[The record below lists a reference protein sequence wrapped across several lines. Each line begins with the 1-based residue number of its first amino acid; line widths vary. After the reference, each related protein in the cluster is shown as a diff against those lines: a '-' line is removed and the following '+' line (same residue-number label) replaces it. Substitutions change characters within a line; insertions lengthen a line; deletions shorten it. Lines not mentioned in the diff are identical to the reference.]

1 MARNRAN
8 TEINAG
14 SMADIAFLLLIF
26 FLVTTTIASD
36 KGIYVQ
42 LPPKKESQEE
52 VKLNQRNVFNVL
64 INSNDQ
70 MLVEEE
76 LMEIEDLR
84 ETVKKFVTN
93 NGVDPRS
100 SESPDKAV
108 VSLKTDRG
116 TTYEMYI
123 AVLDE
128 LKRAYNE
135 LRAEYLGVP
144 LKDYMDMETSDD
156 KEIRAKVDEVKKLFP
171 YQVSDAEPTDV
182 SKIGN

>member
-1 MARNRAN
+1 MAKNRPS

-42 LPPKKESQEE
+42 LPPKKESQDQ

-64 INSNDQ
+64 INSNDL

-76 LMEIEDLR
+76 LMDIKDLR
-84 ETVKKFVTN
+84 EAVKEFVTN
-93 NGVDPRS
+93 NGVDPRL
-100 SESPDKAV
+100 SESPKEAV

-116 TTYEMYI
+116 TSYEMYI
-123 AVLDE
+123 GVLDE
-128 LKRAYNE
+128 IKTAYTE
-135 LRAEYLGVP
+135 LRAAHLGVTV
-144 LKDYMDMETSDD
+144 KEYMDMEQSDD
-156 KEIRAKVDEVKKLFP
+156 AAIKAKTEEAKAIYP
-171 YQVSDAEPTDV
+171 YQVSDAEPTDA
-182 SKIGN
+182 SKTGN